1 MYTLIKLGGSIITDK
16 RGQEQADLAA
26 IGRLAREINAGWHS
40 HPQHQL
46 VIGHGSGSFGH
57 VYAARYGV
65 HCGIPPGGNW
75 MGYALT
81 ARAAVRLNRIVVDAL
96 LAAGLPALALQPS
109 ASLQSEAGQIRAWDI
124 RPIKDAL
131 THGLVPVVHGDVA
144 FDTAQGSAIIST
156 EALFTYLVE
165 HLTAP
170 PSRLILVG
178 ETAVYTADP
187 FVQPNAE
194 RVAAVTPANIA
205 DVLKM
210 AGGARGTDV
219 TGGMHSKLR
228 LMWQLVRQHPYL
240 TIHILGAEPGA
251 LQQALRDPHADI
263 GTRISATD

>member
-1 MYTLIKLGGSIITDK
+1 MHTLIKLGGSIITDK
-16 RGQEQADLAA
+16 RGQEQADLLA
-26 IGRLAREINAGWHS
+26 IGRLAREINVGWHS
-40 HPQHQL
+40 HPQSQL
-46 VIGHGSGSFGH
+46 IIGHGSGSFGH

-65 HCGIPPGGNW
+65 HRGIPPGGNW

-109 ASLQSEAGQIRAWDI
+109 ASLQSTQGQITSWDI
-124 RPIKDAL
+124 RPIENAL

-156 EALFTYLVE
+156 EALFAHLVD
-165 HLTAP
+165 HLTIQP
-170 PSRLILVG
+170 RRLLLVG
-178 ETAVYTADP
+178 ETAIHTADP
-187 FVQPNAE
+187 FVQPHAE
-194 RVAAVTPANIA
+194 RVAVVTPANID
-205 DVLKM
+205 DVLTM
-210 AGGARGTDV
+210 TGGARGTDV

-228 LMWQLVRQHPYL
+228 LMWQLVRQHPHL

-263 GTRISATD
+263 GTRITATN